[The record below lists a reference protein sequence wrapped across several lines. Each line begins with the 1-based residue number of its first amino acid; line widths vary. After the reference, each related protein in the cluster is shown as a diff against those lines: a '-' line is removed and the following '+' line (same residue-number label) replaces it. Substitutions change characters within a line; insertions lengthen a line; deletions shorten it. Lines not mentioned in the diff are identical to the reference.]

1 LELQANPIRDIREM
15 QCLAK
20 LPSLYSPS
28 QSPFIHSHSFGVNDA
43 ASGTNNAVT
52 RANNAVSGTNNAVN
66 GTNDAVNGTNDAVNG
81 MNDAVNGTNDAVNG
95 ANNAANGATLL
106 TRSPVRRLGLIH
118 HNRCQGYGS
127 AARLRGAGGANTERS
142 P

>member
-28 QSPFIHSHSFGVNDA
+28 QFPFIHSHSFGVNNAANGANNALNGTNDA
-43 ASGTNNAVT
+43 VSGT
-52 RANNAVSGTNNAVN
+52 NNAVSGTNNAVS
-66 GTNDAVNGTNDAVNG
+66 GTNNAVSGT
-81 MNDAVNGTNDAVNG
+81 
-95 ANNAANGATLL
+95 NNAANGPINAAKTLL
-106 TRSPVRRLGLIH
+106 TRSPVRRMGLIH

-127 AARLRGAGGANTERS
+127 AVRLRGAGGANTERS

>member
-28 QSPFIHSHSFGVNDA
+28 QFPFIHSHSFGVNNAANGANNALNGTNDA
-43 ASGTNNAVT
+43 VSGT
-52 RANNAVSGTNNAVN
+52 NNAVSGTNNAVS
-66 GTNDAVNGTNDAVNG
+66 GTNNAVSGT
-81 MNDAVNGTNDAVNG
+81 
-95 ANNAANGATLL
+95 NNAANGPINAAKTLL
-106 TRSPVRRLGLIH
+106 TRSPVQRMGLIH
-118 HNRCQGYGS
+118 NNRCQGYGS
-127 AARLRGAGGANTERS
+127 AVRLRGAGGANTERS